1 MLKKLKYTIKIG
13 IIFCSSN
20 FLLYICNWK
29 QIVKEM
35 DGVIYGFVGAFII
48 LGIAYALAIYQS
60 KND

>member
-1 MLKKLKYTIKIG
+1 
-13 IIFCSSN
+13 
-20 FLLYICNWK
+20 
-29 QIVKEM
+29 M